1 MPSSDSRNSDVVA
14 VRCSYCADSAFY
26 VRPYEGTALC
36 KACFRKDIE
45 EKIRRTISKYNM
57 FRFDDHI
64 AVGVS
69 GGKDSLSLL
78 TILKKVERRY
88 PLSRMT
94 AITVDEGIE
103 GYRSEGMR
111 LAQERC
117 KELGVEHHEISFK
130 ELFGKTLDEILKANR
145 RLAPCS
151 YCGVLRRRALQV
163 GARNVGASKIVTAHT
178 LDDEAQ
184 TLLLNI
190 FHGDVAR
197 IARVSPALSD
207 PSRRFLPRVKPA
219 SEILERELALYA
231 FVTGIEFQTIPC
243 PYLASALRN
252 DMREILNRMD
262 AKHPGAKYMV
272 FRSMERI
279 HASMQQTTPEVKP
292 QYCRQC
298 GEPSSR
304 DLCEVCKIL
313 SESSDSPSSTHGE
326 VLVSS

>member
-1 MPSSDSRNSDVVA
+1 
-14 VRCSYCADSAFY
+14 
-26 VRPYEGTALC
+26 
-36 KACFRKDIE
+36 
-45 EKIRRTISKYNM
+45 
-57 FRFDDHI
+57 
-64 AVGVS
+64 
-69 GGKDSLSLL
+69 L
-78 TILKKVERRY
+78 TILKKIERRH
-88 PLSRMT
+88 PLSKIT

-117 KELGVEHHEISFK
+117 RELGIQHYEISFK
-130 ELFGKTLDEILKANR
+130 ELFGRTLDEILKTSK

-197 IARVSPALSD
+197 ISRVGPFLDD
-207 PSRRFLPRVKPA
+207 PNRRFLPRVKPA
-219 SEILERELALYA
+219 SEVLERELALYA
-231 FVTGIEFQTIPC
+231 YVSGIEFQTIPC

-272 FRSMERI
+272 MRSMERI
-279 HASMQQTTPEVKP
+279 RASMQQTSPEIEPK
-292 QYCRQC
+292 YCQQC
-298 GEPSSR
+298 GEPSSG
-304 DLCEVCKIL
+304 DQCEVCKIL
-313 SESSDSPSSTHGE
+313 GEPGDPSTSTQRQ
-326 VLVSS
+326 VLAS